1 MAAGSLKL
9 PQGNHAGCLSTTPG
23 HQRGLRNMGGLIC
36 PTDPS
41 RWGSLLDRVAA
52 GAIILKIQGQSY
64 RAHGQGR
71 EKENIQRN
79 KKALATSLTPP
90 SQLLGATS
98 LTPPSQ
104 LLGASR
110 GHNSQ
115 LAITE
120 RNHDPGPHLAAE
132 VDHFFAAADILE

>member
-1 MAAGSLKL
+1 
-9 PQGNHAGCLSTTPG
+9 
-23 HQRGLRNMGGLIC
+23 MGGLIC

-90 SQLLGATS
+90 SQLLGA
-98 LTPPSQ
+98 
-104 LLGASR
+104 SR

-132 VDHFFAAADILE
+132 VDHFFAAADILIRFTFSCNA